1 MTATPIAPCARATC
15 AGAASTP
22 PNPQDFLVQEGAAR
36 AVSLRCPPPL
46 GRLTALALRHGSSAE
61 PAAAVPRSRA
71 STLEEGGPDRSTRTT
86 EPVSTGQ
93 VGAAQVGAAQVGA
106 SGRPMSWDDLNRAAS
121 MVYEEVR
128 RHYSHQ
134 LKSSNKLRLPNQ
146 PNQRSIEDLAR
157 WKEALPL
164 LPTLRLDAASK
175 TEACIKRGIGNCG
188 EMAKH
193 AVLVAR
199 AAGLTATLWCLQD
212 AQGGAADHLFCLVCG
227 PGEDAVPPDVD
238 LGRRGTGVILDPW
251 AGIIDRAH
259 NYSGRINQKMEKWA
273 SVGKKIYSLQHSA
286 WIEATHPDW
295 LKLFNAPRCM
305 KMDF

>member
-61 PAAAVPRSRA
+61 PASAVPRSRA
-71 STLEEGGPDRSTRTT
+71 CALDDGVADRLTRAA

-93 VGAAQVGAAQVGA
+93 AGAGQVGA
-106 SGRPMSWDDLNRAAS
+106 SGRPMSWDDLNRVAS
-121 MVYEEVR
+121 TVYEEVR

-227 PGEDAVPPDVD
+227 PGEEAAPPDVE

-259 NYSGRINQKMEKWA
+259 NYSGRMNQKMEKWA

-295 LKLFNAPRCM
+295 LKIFNAPKCI
-305 KMDF
+305 KVDF